1 MTAAASPPAAVA
13 AVPLAIVR
21 FRIAFPENDSCSERC
36 RSRLYRRARSPFA
49 HQRRIRNHFSRSAP
63 RPVAASLD
71 GYTVRMISRVE
82 AEPIILKYEWLGSIG
97 QAYLFAGLFSPSGD
111 IQGVAAFSNGYPN
124 SIRDIIGGPALCL
137 QRGACV
143 HYAPHNARSF
153 LINRACRLIHRST
166 GKARFFAYCDP
177 EAGEYG
183 GVYQAS
189 NWTYLGQ
196 GPKGKSGYRTT
207 REAVLPPG
215 LDPKN
220 PANWTTTRVL
230 RIDGR
235 HLSYA
240 EARAMGYRIEQR
252 AAKHLYAFA
261 VDRRDRAA
269 WPAQPYPCPRPEL
282 KRKSGGC
289 ARHAYHRSG

>member
-1 MTAAASPPAAVA
+1 MTASNLARDRRRVA
-13 AVPLAIVR
+13 ARSGRCCAACHRPLAVQR
-21 FRIAFPENDSCSERC
+21 STRRSCSERC

-111 IQGVAAFSNGYPN
+111 IQGVACFSNGYPN

-153 LINRACRLIHRST
+153 LINRACRLIHRLT

-196 GPKGKSGYRTT
+196 VRRARAVTARCGRRCCRPAST
-207 REAVLPPG
+207 REPGATGRPPACCASTAG
-215 LDPKN
+215 
-220 PANWTTTRVL
+220 
-230 RIDGR
+230 I
-235 HLSYA
+235 S
-240 EARAMGYRIEQR
+240 AM
-252 AAKHLYAFA
+252 
-261 VDRRDRAA
+261 
-269 WPAQPYPCPRPEL
+269 PRPEPWATASSSERRSMFMPL
-282 KRKSGGC
+282 RSIGGIAPRGPRSRTR
-289 ARHAYHRSG
+289 ARVRN